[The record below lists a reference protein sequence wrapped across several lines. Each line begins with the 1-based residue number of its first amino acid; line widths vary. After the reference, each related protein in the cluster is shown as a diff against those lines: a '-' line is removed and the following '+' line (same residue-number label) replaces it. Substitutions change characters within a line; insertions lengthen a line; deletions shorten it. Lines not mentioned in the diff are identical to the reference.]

1 MSPVTNFWRKATGL
15 SFPTSVPLFECFSSR
30 TVLPL
35 TNYPGISPTSI
46 HSFKA
51 VARTSCADVKDF
63 NLKPWIL
70 LGLSPFQSGIDLN
83 FLLISSS
90 VIFTI
95 FCFSDVIFCFV
106 LSIHFVSPLY
116 SLFILHIP
124 FQDAVGS
131 SAFGGFVL
139 SSLPSRFLKN
149 LPWLVWKFLL
159 S

>member
-1 MSPVTNFWRKATGL
+1 MSPVTSFWRKATGL
-15 SFPTSVPLFECFSSR
+15 SFPTSVPLFACFSSR
-30 TVLPL
+30 IVLPL
-35 TNYPGISPTSI
+35 TNYPGIFRASVN
-46 HSFKA
+46 SFKA

-106 LSIHFVSPLY
+106 LSIHSVSPLC
-116 SLFILHIP
+116 SPFILHIP
-124 FQDAVGS
+124 FQNAVAS
-131 SAFGGFVL
+131 STFSGFAL
-139 SSLPSRFLKN
+139 LTLPSRFLKN